1 MADFDDRL
9 FLAPM
14 TGEVMDL
21 AECVDPIFAQAIVGA
36 GVLLV
41 PSDSK
46 VYAPCAG
53 KVSIVAQGR
62 HGIAIK
68 NPAGFQVLIHIGI
81 DTVEMDGDGF
91 KIFKKVGDDVLPGD
105 LLLEFDLDKIKA
117 SGRNIQSPIVITNPN
132 IKKVEKL
139 ATGVVESGDEIF
151 RIGEGL

>member
-1 MADFDDRL
+1 MADYDGRL

-14 TGEVMDL
+14 TGEVLDL
-21 AECVDPIFAQAIVGA
+21 AECIDPIFAQSIVGA
-36 GVLLV
+36 GVLVV
-41 PSDSK
+41 PRDSK
-46 VYAPCAG
+46 VYAPYAG
-53 KVSIVAQGR
+53 KVTIVANGG
-62 HGIAIK
+62 HGLAIK

-117 SGRNIQSPIVITNPN
+117 AGKNIQSPVVITNPS

-139 ATGVVESGDEIF
+139 TTGLVEFGNPIF
-151 RIGEGL
+151 RVND

>member
-1 MADFDDRL
+1 MADYDGRL

-14 TGEVMDL
+14 TGEVLDL
-21 AECVDPIFAQAIVGA
+21 AECIDPIFAQSIVGA

-41 PSDSK
+41 PCDSK

-53 KVSIVAQGR
+53 KVSIVANGG

-91 KIFKKVGDDVLPGD
+91 KILKKVGDDVLPGD

-117 SGRNIQSPIVITNPN
+117 AGKNIQSPVVITNPS

-139 ATGVVESGDEIF
+139 TTGLVEFGNPIF
-151 RIGEGL
+151 RVND